1 MKILAIRLKNLTSIE
16 GTVEVDFMAEP
27 LHSAGIFAIS
37 GPTGAGKSTL
47 LDALC
52 LALYDKAPRFAT
64 SVENVNLADVGDNQ
78 INQSDVR
85 NLLRRGTSDGYAEV
99 DFLGIDGRRYRSR
112 WSVRRTRNKING
124 SLQPQ
129 TLEVKELDTEKEF
142 QGTKKELL
150 IQLVEL
156 VGLTYEQFTR
166 TVLLAQNDFA
176 TFLKSKGA
184 AKAELLEKLTG
195 TGVYSRISQ
204 EVYARN
210 KAAQEEVTLIQ
221 NRMNVIELM
230 PEEELLALQ
239 KEKELSTEKRA
250 AGIKLL
256 AEQNEQLNVV
266 RSLKIQEELWKKK
279 QQEEQEEQAREKVL
293 QGALASQEEGLVHF
307 KAQWEAIQPD
317 LKKARQL
324 DVQIQSQQS
333 SYIQSQQILQAAN
346 RQVAEQEQKM
356 RVAAEQLQVSYSSLN
371 RLLSHVGIEEALQLE
386 QVEEILRQEESKLAA
401 ATSTNEERLL
411 RLNSFGYPLLAEEQ
425 VKLQKELTRQQNIR
439 QLTET
444 QTKAK
449 TEIERLEKEVANCLK
464 QLTEQETALKVTQ
477 RLYENARMAVGKD
490 VKALRRQLQEGE
502 ACPVCG
508 STAHPYHQEQEV
520 VDTLFRSIEQEYN
533 VASTNYQ
540 QMNNRSIALQRDL
553 AHQKTVDGQIAEQL
567 AALYKAGIEAG
578 NEEQIQHRLAE
589 LAIRILE
596 YRNLYAEWQRGDEET
611 KKIRTHCE
619 ALRENVSLCRL
630 AMQKVSSAKEQLVI
644 LQNAASAELKRFEV
658 IEKALNVLRQERSQ
672 LLKGKSADEA
682 EAAVAKREKELN
694 LALEKARKE
703 VEAVHNRLSGLQG
716 EMKQIALAI
725 GELQEQYKKIESPE
739 LLPEII
745 KKQQEENLNIERA
758 LSTMEARLLQQAKNK
773 LTVEQIAKELAEKQ
787 TVAERWAKLNK
798 LIGSADGA
806 KFKVIAQSYTLNLL
820 LLHANQHLSYLSK
833 RYKLQQVPD
842 TLALQVIDCDMCD
855 EIRTVYSLSGGE
867 SFLISLALALGLS
880 SLSSNNLK
888 VESLFIDEGFGSL
901 DAESLRTAMEA
912 LEQLQM
918 QGRKIGVISHVQ
930 EMSERISVQV
940 QVHKKV
946 NGKSVLTVVG

>member
-239 KEKELSTEKRA
+239 KGKELARETRA
-250 AGIKLL
+250 AGINLVEDHNDQRILVRALKL
-256 AEQNEQLNVV
+256 
-266 RSLKIQEELWKKK
+266 QEDLCRKK

-371 RLLSHVGIEEALQLE
+371 RLLSHVGI
-386 QVEEILRQEESKLAA
+386 
-401 ATSTNEERLL
+401 
-411 RLNSFGYPLLAEEQ
+411 
-425 VKLQKELTRQQNIR
+425 
-439 QLTET
+439 
-444 QTKAK
+444 
-449 TEIERLEKEVANCLK
+449 
-464 QLTEQETALKVTQ
+464 
-477 RLYENARMAVGKD
+477 
-490 VKALRRQLQEGE
+490 
-502 ACPVCG
+502 
-508 STAHPYHQEQEV
+508 
-520 VDTLFRSIEQEYN
+520 
-533 VASTNYQ
+533 
-540 QMNNRSIALQRDL
+540 
-553 AHQKTVDGQIAEQL
+553 
-567 AALYKAGIEAG
+567 
-578 NEEQIQHRLAE
+578 
-589 LAIRILE
+589 
-596 YRNLYAEWQRGDEET
+596 
-611 KKIRTHCE
+611 
-619 ALRENVSLCRL
+619 
-630 AMQKVSSAKEQLVI
+630 
-644 LQNAASAELKRFEV
+644 
-658 IEKALNVLRQERSQ
+658 
-672 LLKGKSADEA
+672 
-682 EAAVAKREKELN
+682 
-694 LALEKARKE
+694 
-703 VEAVHNRLSGLQG
+703 
-716 EMKQIALAI
+716 
-725 GELQEQYKKIESPE
+725 
-739 LLPEII
+739 
-745 KKQQEENLNIERA
+745 
-758 LSTMEARLLQQAKNK
+758 
-773 LTVEQIAKELAEKQ
+773 
-787 TVAERWAKLNK
+787 
-798 LIGSADGA
+798 
-806 KFKVIAQSYTLNLL
+806 
-820 LLHANQHLSYLSK
+820 
-833 RYKLQQVPD
+833 
-842 TLALQVIDCDMCD
+842 
-855 EIRTVYSLSGGE
+855 
-867 SFLISLALALGLS
+867 
-880 SLSSNNLK
+880 
-888 VESLFIDEGFGSL
+888 
-901 DAESLRTAMEA
+901 
-912 LEQLQM
+912 
-918 QGRKIGVISHVQ
+918 
-930 EMSERISVQV
+930 
-940 QVHKKV
+940 
-946 NGKSVLTVVG
+946 